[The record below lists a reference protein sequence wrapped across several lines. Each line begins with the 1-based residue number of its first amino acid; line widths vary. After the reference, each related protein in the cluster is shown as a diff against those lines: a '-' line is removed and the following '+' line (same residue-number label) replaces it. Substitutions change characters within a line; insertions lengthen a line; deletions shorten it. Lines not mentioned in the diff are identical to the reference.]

1 MAMTPAERKRQQRER
16 DKLSAEEREAR
27 LLSRKIVT
35 DLYHNDDAA
44 LKRVMTRVGIEEEQ
58 DLISRLIRGADRM
71 AQDQL
76 EDHISNKAIDSRN

>member
-16 DKLSAEEREAR
+16 DKLSEEERKAR

-35 DLYHNDDAA
+35 ELYHKDDAA
-44 LKRVMTRVGIEEEQ
+44 LRRVMSRVGIEEEQ

-71 AQDQL
+71 AQDDL
-76 EDHISNKAIDSRN
+76 ESLVKL

>member
-71 AQDQL
+71 AQGDL
-76 EDHISNKAIDSRN
+76 ESLVTL